1 MVYTYS
7 DLHFYK
13 WMLSEAK
20 KSQPDACF
28 ESIEA
33 RIVEMKR
40 QIRKRNRDTVSD
52 HVLVT
57 SSDSGDYW
65 ITKFP
70 LPEDIH
76 TREEAIE
83 YFKEYEYI
91 YYRPTYYDCTGQT
104 FTSWFKVFQKPDGRF
119 WAYHAYGLDV

>member
-1 MVYTYS
+1 
-7 DLHFYK
+7 
-13 WMLSEAK
+13 MLSEAK
-20 KSQPDACF
+20 KKQPDACF
-28 ESIEA
+28 ESIEE

-40 QIRKRNRDTVSD
+40 QIRKRNRDAVSGR
-52 HVLVT
+52 VLVT
-57 SSDSGDYW
+57 SADSGDYW

-70 LPEDIH
+70 LPEDIQ

-91 YYRPTYYDCTGQT
+91 YYRPAYYDCTGQQ

-119 WAYHAYGLDV
+119 WAYHCVSLDV